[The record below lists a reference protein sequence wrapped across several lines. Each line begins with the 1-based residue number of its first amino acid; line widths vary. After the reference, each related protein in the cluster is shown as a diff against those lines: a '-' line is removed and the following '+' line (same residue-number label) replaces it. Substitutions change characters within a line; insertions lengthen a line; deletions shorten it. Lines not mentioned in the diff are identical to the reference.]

1 MWKNLLLSSRTFT
14 CLWIPIHFLYI
25 ISFYG
30 FILHCC
36 YLLVATDWIL
46 ILETSYIQQINMFDF
61 LDSFGRSTRRLSY
74 LEVMHYW
81 RQNNSRMHGMIH
93 LLGQLYCRTYVSLC
107 EAQKLVTKMSF
118 WPYWALRKKK
128 KKFSTDLT
136 RKVFIDLISF
146 FHVSNNRIP

>member
-1 MWKNLLLSSRTFT
+1 MLKRALFWMDSWVVLNWIPERVLLPNSCVCMWKNLLLSSRTFT

-107 EAQKLVTKMSF
+107 EAQKLC
-118 WPYWALRKKK
+118 
-128 KKFSTDLT
+128 
-136 RKVFIDLISF
+136 
-146 FHVSNNRIP
+146 